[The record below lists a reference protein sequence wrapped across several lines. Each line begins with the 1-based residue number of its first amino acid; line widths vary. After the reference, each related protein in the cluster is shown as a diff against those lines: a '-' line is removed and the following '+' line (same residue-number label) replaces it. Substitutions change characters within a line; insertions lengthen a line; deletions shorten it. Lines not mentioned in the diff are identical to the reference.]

1 MEKMT
6 GTIRLLGRLC
16 LIALALGMAGCG
28 GVDFFPEFKR
38 AATTPDPFSFTSQ
51 TGIVI
56 STPVT
61 SNAITVAGLTGATS
75 PISVTGPTG
84 SASKYSINGATA
96 TDVAGTVKNGD
107 TVTVTQTSAA
117 NQGASNIST
126 LTIGNVNGTFTT
138 TTQFVGTPVFS
149 ATSIV
154 NGIPQ
159 ASATLTSVDTIPGTH
174 VITIKDANN
183 TGNAQFSIR
192 EATGVVVTDFTSNT
206 LTVNPLNTRVI
217 VVRNP
222 SPTGN
227 VTTLTIDGVN
237 GFTINIPL
245 L

>member
-51 TGIVI
+51 TGVAI

-61 SNAITVAGLTGATS
+61 SNAITVSGLTGATS

-117 NQGASNIST
+117 NRGTSTIST
-126 LTIGNVNGTFTT
+126 LTIGNINGTFTT
-138 TTQFVGTPVFS
+138 TTQLVTISTFNAPTQVGGLSQAFATITSIDGIVGTHQISIKDSINSSNAQYSVGDVNGNATAFINVNETVANLNGLRVFVRNVPS
-149 ATSIV
+149 AT
-154 NGIPQ
+154 
-159 ASATLTSVDTIPGTH
+159 T
-174 VITIKDANN
+174 
-183 TGNAQFSIR
+183 
-192 EATGVVVTDFTSNT
+192 
-206 LTVNPLNTRVI
+206 
-217 VVRNP
+217 
-222 SPTGN
+222 
-227 VTTLTIDGVN
+227 VTTLTIDGVSQDV
-237 GFTINIPL
+237 TLTP
-245 L
+245 